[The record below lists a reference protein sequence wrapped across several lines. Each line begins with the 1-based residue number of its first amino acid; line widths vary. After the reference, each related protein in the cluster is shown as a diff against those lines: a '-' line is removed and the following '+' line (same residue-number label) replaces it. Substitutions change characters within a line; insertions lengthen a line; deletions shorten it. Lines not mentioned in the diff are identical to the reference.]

1 MIILKSKQEI
11 EKIKGAGRV
20 VAEVLRHL
28 QHIAKP
34 GVNTKYI
41 EEVAHK
47 MIIKRRAKPAFLG
60 YQGFPASICTSIN
73 FEIVHGIPSKQRIL
87 QEGDILKVDLG
98 VLLDGYYADGAVTI
112 PIGEISREVEKL
124 INVTKKA
131 LEIGISK
138 AKLPNRL
145 LDISH
150 AIQFHAQCYG
160 YSVTRD
166 YTGHGIGRNL
176 HEAPQVPNFGE
187 QGKGPRLK
195 PGMVLCIEPMINIG
209 TYEIDILNNGWT
221 VVTKDRSFSAHFE
234 HTIVVTE
241 DEPEILTKW

>member
-1 MIILKSKQEI
+1 MIILKSKHEI
-11 EKIKGAGRV
+11 EKIREAGKI

-28 QHIAKP
+28 QQITKP
-34 GVNTKYI
+34 GITTKYL
-41 EEVAHK
+41 EEVAHN
-47 MIIKRRAKPAFLG
+47 MIIKRKAKPSFLG
-60 YQGFPASICTSIN
+60 YKEFPASICTSIN
-73 FEIVHGIPSKQRIL
+73 YEVVHGIPSSQRVL
-87 QEGDILKVDLG
+87 KEGDILKIDLG
-98 VLLDGYYADGAVTI
+98 VLLDNYHADAALTI
-112 PIGEISREVEKL
+112 PIGQISKQVEKL
-124 INVTKKA
+124 VNVTKDA

-145 LDISH
+145 EDISH

-187 QGKGPRLK
+187 RDKGPRLK
-195 PGMVLCIEPMINIG
+195 TGMVLCIEPMINMG
-209 TYEIDILNNGWT
+209 HYEIDILNNGWT

-234 HTIVVTE
+234 HTVVITN
-241 DEPEILTKW
+241 DEPEILTR

>member
-11 EKIKGAGRV
+11 EKIKSAGRI
-20 VAEVLRHL
+20 VAEILRYL
-28 QHIAKP
+28 NQIAEV
-34 GVNTKYI
+34 GVNTKYL

-47 MIIKRRAKPAFLG
+47 MIIKRGAKPAFLG
-60 YQGFPASICTSIN
+60 YRGFPASICTSIN
-73 FEIVHGIPSKQRIL
+73 FEVVHGIPSTQRIL
-87 QEGDILKVDLG
+87 KEGDILKVDLG
-98 VLLDGYYADGAVTI
+98 VVLDGYYADGAVTI
-112 PIGEISREVEKL
+112 PIGEISPSIEKL
-124 INVTKKA
+124 IKVTKDA
-131 LEIGISK
+131 LDIAISK

-166 YTGHGIGRNL
+166 YTGHGIGRSL
-176 HEAPQVPNFGE
+176 HESPQVPNFGE

-195 PGMVLCIEPMINIG
+195 PGMVLCIEPMINMG
-209 TYEIDILNNGWT
+209 GYEIDILNNGWT

-241 DEPEILTKW
+241 DKPEILTKW

>member
-60 YQGFPASICTSIN
+60 YHGFPASICTSIN
-73 FEIVHGIPSKQRIL
+73 FEIVHGIPSTQRIL
-87 QEGDILKVDLG
+87 KVGDILKVDLG

-112 PIGEISREVEKL
+112 PIGEISSEVEKL